1 MSNLLHSFCIFLSSC
16 PHLPRWFESPFLI
29 SNFTPPNGPAQNC
42 QINRSTAKALLLKG
56 LSGSHSNT
64 EKNMRFLSLKSEPG
78 TNLSREELQ
87 SAPSRLERG
96 LLNGPCLF
104 KCPGSRTFLL
114 RLGMSPGMRPPKQ
127 KQCPSGC
134 EPHSG
139 SLDDRQPSLCS
150 CKTMHCWME
159 STLSPPQ
166 TSLSFFFFNHQILPV
181 SESELSAIFCWEYY

>member
-1 MSNLLHSFCIFLSSC
+1 
-16 PHLPRWFESPFLI
+16 
-29 SNFTPPNGPAQNC
+29 
-42 QINRSTAKALLLKG
+42 
-56 LSGSHSNT
+56 
-64 EKNMRFLSLKSEPG
+64 MRFLSMKSEPG

-166 TSLSFFFFNHQILPV
+166 TSLSFFFLTIRHFLYQKV
-181 SESELSAIFCWEYY
+181 SCLLYSAGSIIRVVFVFWSLGTYAMFVNVSRFVVRTAWQLQVQQRVWELFGAKQGNR